1 LALFPASV
9 NKLCQHLG
17 FGLPLSLILSS
28 AFFVTCLLFYLYII
42 GAFFKVSIYPLINRV
57 TFNAFFEK
65 YIVNEYVDNA
75 ILIVATTSWLL
86 LSVRDRT
93 FRYFI
98 SLAYGIGGIVLA
110 VIGQDNII
118 FDIFTLLS
126 FPLIIFVVVLSHL
139 SQKKKKKK
147 HLLNF
152 STNLTL
158 RYVSLVVIGV
168 SAIGIA
174 FSIWSTFVAPSLE
187 SSSSFHIDTPSNDL
201 FLLLS
206 SFSTL
211 YVFIL
216 VFCVPVKVLF
226 KGVSRLLKI
235 DFKQDIDRQAHSN
248 NHELYTISR
257 RQLSKQTKIGLLSLA
272 MILSVIL
279 VLIPQHP
286 SINRENQD
294 IGVDTHYYVTWVEEL
309 AKSKSLSDFVYQSFI
324 QQGQDGD
331 RPFSLIF
338 IFMVYQV
345 SGQGNLREVIE
356 HLPIILAPGIVL
368 AFYFLTLEIARNE
381 RIALIAAFLGAV
393 SIHTLG
399 GIYAGFYANWLAL
412 IVGYISIVF
421 FFEYL
426 RSNHR
431 SYIIIFSLLLIAVL
445 FFHVYTWTILT
456 LVTGIFLLAILLV
469 QNTRKKKNNNNNF
482 NNNNNYYYFPN
493 RRIIWLLI
501 FSILPSIVID
511 VAKVSLTNSSGGLER
526 DIELAQT
533 FLRIQQFDWQWQ
545 VFHTTIYHGLGGVF
559 SNSIILIPAILWV
572 LRSNM
577 RRPTTVF
584 LMIFLSTGL
593 IPIFLGNWDLQ
604 TRVFYNIPFEIPAAI
619 AIYYVSRRS
628 SSLLVPVAACLWLL
642 AISLITAINFI

>member
-1 LALFPASV
+1 MASFPASV
-9 NKLCQHLG
+9 NKLSQHLG
-17 FGLPLSLILSS
+17 FGLPPSLILSS

-42 GAFFKVSIYPLINRV
+42 GSFFKLSIYPLIDRV

-65 YIVNEYVDNA
+65 YIVNEYVDNV

-86 LSVRDRT
+86 LSVRDRA

-98 SLAYGIGGIVLA
+98 SLAYGISGTVLA
-110 VIGQDNII
+110 VIRPDDII
-118 FDIFTLLS
+118 FDLFVLIS
-126 FPLIIFVVVLSHL
+126 FPLIIFVVVVLSSL
-139 SQKKKKKK
+139 NKKKKK

-158 RYVSLVVIGV
+158 RYVCLVVIGV

-174 FSIWSTFVAPSLE
+174 FSLWSIFVAPSLE
-187 SSSSFHIDTPSNDL
+187 SSSFSIENPSNDL

-226 KGVSRLLKI
+226 KGVSRLLKL
-235 DFKQDIDRQAHSN
+235 DFKQEDVDPQALST
-248 NHELYTISR
+248 NHEHYTISR
-257 RQLSKQTKIGLLSLA
+257 RQLSKQKKIGLLSLA
-272 MILSVIL
+272 IILSIIL

-324 QQGQDGD
+324 EQGQDGD

-345 SGQGNLREVIE
+345 SGQENLREVIE
-356 HLPIILAPGIVL
+356 HVPLILAPGIVL

-381 RIALIAAFLGAV
+381 RIALIAAFLGAL

-421 FFEYL
+421 SFGYL
-426 RSNHR
+426 RSNRR
-431 SYIIIFSLLLIAVL
+431 SYIIISSLLLIAVL

-456 LVTGIFLLAILLV
+456 VVTGIFLLTILLV
-469 QNTRKKKNNNNNF
+469 QNTRKKKNNNNH
-482 NNNNNYYYFPN
+482 NNNKNNNYYFPN
-493 RRIIWLLI
+493 RRIVWLLL

-526 DIELAQT
+526 DIELAQA
-533 FLRIQQFDWQWQ
+533 FLRVQQFDWQWQ
-545 VFHTTIYHGLGGVF
+545 VFHTTIYHGLGGIF
-559 SNSIILIPAILWV
+559 SNSIILIPALLWV
-572 LRSNM
+572 LKSNM
-577 RRPTTVF
+577 RRPTTLF

-593 IPIFLGNWDLQ
+593 VPIFLGNWDLQ
-604 TRVFYNIPFEIPAAI
+604 TRVFYNIPFEVPAAI
-619 AIYYVSRRS
+619 ALYYVSRRS
-628 SSLLVPVAACLWLL
+628 GTLLVPVAACIWLL
-642 AISLITAINFI
+642 SISLITTMNFI